1 MKLQHKLK
9 NKQKNKPKKWVI
21 GVMCIGLL
29 AFAGCTQ
36 NDTQQHPN
44 TDPNNNTQQ
53 SAVQPD
59 AAAAQLPCF
68 TYDDGGRVI
77 QGYYA
82 PQDGVHYLFV
92 PSTQAMGDVVIH
104 VGDADIADASAG
116 VLDAQRGTVAGAFV
130 HSGDTVALTGADGT
144 VYTVTAMQST
154 LPSVYID
161 LQDTTLADIH
171 ADKDTKHKGNSIY
184 ISTLDG
190 AYDLAVE
197 DSVEIKGRGN
207 STWRAYEKKP
217 YQIKFDDKTSVL
229 GMGEAKKWILLANA
243 GDDTM
248 MRNQLVYRAASQM
261 DMPYVTQF
269 EYVDLWI
276 EGDYRGTFLLGEK
289 VELGESR
296 LDLQQDTGALFEQD
310 ELFYNEEDYWF
321 RSKTMQIEFV
331 LKEIIKEEEVAI
343 TTALKDFEISIDE
356 LMKYLYQTS
365 SENISLEK
373 LSTMLDV
380 DSVAKYYLINEYVL
394 NTEAMITSC
403 YMYKDGRDDVIH
415 FGPVWDFDT
424 CLGNNGM
431 DYHEFNGRNNIL
443 FFLLLDA
450 PECYAYIQEVFDKY
464 QPILESM
471 KSDVNVLKQKIV
483 DSAKMNYIR
492 WDVLGK
498 VDPKTSKKFGNTFD
512 EAVTTLQAWL
522 VGRSETFT
530 ISSSEKPSVKPVYE
544 VYHAIKGEY
553 LYTGS
558 VDEYKLLLAD
568 GRIDHGIA
576 WNAPLAAGRPV
587 VRLSNPK
594 TRLHYY
600 TYDYDEMYCMLE
612 DGWVYERVVWNTLD
626 NGVPVY
632 RMYKHT
638 LLGDKY
644 QYVVDQAEIDALIA
658 KGWENQGIAWYGVE

>member
-9 NKQKNKPKKWVI
+9 NKQKNKSKKWVI

-44 TDPNNNTQQ
+44 TEPNNNTQQ
-53 SAVQPD
+53 SAAQLD
-59 AAAAQLPCF
+59 EAAAQLSCF

-82 PQDGVHYLFV
+82 PQDGVNYLFV

-104 VGDADIADASAG
+104 VGDADISNASAG
-116 VLDAQRGTVAGAFV
+116 VLDAQSGTVAGAFAN
-130 HSGDTVALTGADGT
+130 SGDTVALTGADGT
-144 VYTVTAMQST
+144 VYTVAAMQST

-190 AYDLAVE
+190 VYDLAVE

-207 STWRAYEKKP
+207 STWAGYEKKP

-248 MRNQLVYRAASQM
+248 MRNQLVYRAAAQM

-289 VELGESR
+289 VELGSSR
-296 LDLQQDTGALFEQD
+296 LDLQQDTGALFELD
-310 ELFYNEEDYWF
+310 TLFYDEEDYWF
-321 RSKTMQIEFV
+321 RSDVLGTEFV
-331 LKEIIKEEEVAI
+331 LKEIVEEEEETIAI
-343 TTALKDFEISIDE
+343 AMEDFHTSLDALIQYVYDTKP
-356 LMKYLYQTS
+356 
-365 SENISLEK
+365 ENITLAQ
-373 LSTMLDV
+373 LSAMMDV
-380 DSVAKYYLINEYVL
+380 DSLVKYYLINEYVL
-394 NTEAMITSC
+394 NAEAMLTSC
-403 YMYKDGRDDVIH
+403 YLYKDGADDVIH
-415 FGPVWDFDT
+415 FGPIWDFDS
-424 CLGNNGM
+424 CMGNTGLTYTS
-431 DYHEFNGRNNIL
+431 DYGFNQQL
-443 FFLLLDA
+443 FQIFMKVPEVYMRTEELLM
-450 PECYAYIQEVFDKY
+450 QY
-464 QPILESM
+464 QPVLHAMANNTVVLQTQIAESA
-471 KSDVNVLKQKIV
+471 V
-483 DSAKMNYIR
+483 MNYIR
-492 WDVLGK
+492 WDINQVQNPDKIKAYYPFNDAVAVLQTWLKGRA
-498 VDPKTSKKFGNTFD
+498 DIFD
-512 EAVTTLQAWL
+512 L
-522 VGRSETFT
+522 
-530 ISSSEKPSVKPVYE
+530 KMPVY
-544 VYHAIKGEY
+544 VIYRDIKGEV
-553 LYTGS
+553 LYTIYEH
-558 VDEYKLLLAD
+558 EYQSLLND
-568 GRIDHGIA
+568 KWQDYGIA
-576 WNAPLAAGRPV
+576 WYAPIGGQPV
-587 VRLSNPK
+587 YRLSGGLA
-594 TRLHYY
+594 RLHYY
-600 TYDYDEMYCMLE
+600 TMDAAERDARIA
-612 DGWVYERVVWNTLD
+612 DGWADEGIAWYTWAD
-626 NGVPVY
+626 GVPVY

-644 QYVVDQAEIDALIA
+644 QYVVDQTEIDALTA

>member
-1 MKLQHKLK
+1 MKLQDKLK
-9 NKQKNKPKKWVI
+9 NKQKSKSKKWVI

-36 NDTQQHPN
+36 HDTQQNPN
-44 TDPNNNTQQ
+44 TEPNNNTQQ
-53 SAVQPD
+53 STAQPD
-59 AAAAQLPCF
+59 AAAAQLSCF

-104 VGDADIADASAG
+104 VDDADIADTSAG
-116 VLDAQRGTVAGAFV
+116 VLDAQSGTVAGAFA
-130 HSGDTVALTGADGT
+130 HSGDTVVLTGADGT
-144 VYTVTAMQST
+144 VYTVVAMQST

-207 STWRAYEKKP
+207 STWVMYEKKP

-248 MRNQLVYRAASQM
+248 MRNQLVYRAAAQM

-289 VELGESR
+289 VELGSSR
-296 LDLQQDTGALFEQD
+296 LDLQQDTGALFELD
-310 ELFYNEEDYWF
+310 TLFYAEEDYWF
-321 RSKTMQIEFV
+321 RSDVLGTEFV
-331 LKEIIKEEEVAI
+331 LKEIVEEEKETIAI
-343 TTALKDFEISIDE
+343 AMEDF
-356 LMKYLYQTS
+356 QTS
-365 SENISLEK
+365 LDVLMRYMYNTASEDITLEQ

-380 DSVAKYYLINEYVL
+380 DSLIKYFLINNYVL
-394 NTEAMITSC
+394 NAEALGTSC
-403 YMYKDGRDDVIH
+403 YLYKDGVDDVIH
-415 FGPVWDFDT
+415 FGPIWDFDS
-424 CLGNNGM
+424 CLGNTIVDNTIVYSF
-431 DYHEFNGRNNIL
+431 DQEFFNL
-443 FFLLLDA
+443 FLYV
-450 PECYAYIQEVFDKY
+450 PEVHDRTGV
-464 QPILESM
+464 L
-471 KSDVNVLKQKIV
+471 LKQYQSVLHAMADDVAVLQAQIA
-483 DSAKMNYIR
+483 DSAEMNYIR
-492 WDVLGK
+492 WNVKDVQNPDKIKQYL
-498 VDPKTSKKFGNTFD
+498 PYD
-512 EAVTTLQAWL
+512 EAVIVLQAWL
-522 VGRSETFT
+522 VGRSEFFCLPD
-530 ISSSEKPSVKPVYE
+530 IQQPVYGVFHE
-544 VYHAIKGEY
+544 LKGEG
-553 LYTGS
+553 LYTVS
-558 VDEYKLLLAD
+558 EDEYAALLEN
-568 GRIDHGIA
+568 GCENRGII
-576 WNAPLAAGRPV
+576 WYAPIVGQPV
-587 VRLSNPK
+587 YRLSGGPA
-594 TRLHYY
+594 RLHYY
-600 TYDYDEMYCMLE
+600 TMDAAERDARIA
-612 DGWVYERVVWNTLD
+612 DGWADEGIAWYTLSD
-626 NGVPVY
+626 GVPVY

-644 QYVVDQAEIDALIA
+644 QYVIDQTEIDALTA
-658 KGWENQGIAWYGVE
+658 KGWENRGIAWYGVE

>member
-9 NKQKNKPKKWVI
+9 NKQKNKSKKWVI

-44 TDPNNNTQQ
+44 TEPNSTTQQ
-53 SAVQPD
+53 SVAQPN

-82 PQDGVHYLFV
+82 PQDGVNYLFV

-104 VGDADIADASAG
+104 IGDADISGASAG
-116 VLDAQRGTVAGAFV
+116 VLDAQSGTVAGAFA

-144 VYTVTAMQST
+144 VYTVAAMQST

-207 STWRAYEKKP
+207 STWAGYEKKP

-248 MRNQLVYRAASQM
+248 MRNQLVYRAAAQM

-289 VELGESR
+289 VELGSSR

-310 ELFYNEEDYWF
+310 IFFYEEEDYWL
-321 RSKTMQIEFV
+321 RSDVLGTEFV
-331 LKEIIKEEEVAI
+331 LKEIVEEEEETIAI
-343 TTALKDFEISIDE
+343 AMEDFHTSLDT
-356 LMKYLYQTS
+356 LMTHMYNSVPADVTLPQ
-365 SENISLEK
+365 
-373 LSTMLDV
+373 LSAMLDV
-380 DSVAKYYLINEYVL
+380 DSLIKYYLINNYVL
-394 NTEAMITSC
+394 NAEALDTSC
-403 YMYKDGRDDVIH
+403 YLYKDGADDVIH
-415 FGPVWDFDT
+415 FGPIWDFDT
-424 CLGNNGM
+424 CLGNNNLPYTQDAG
-431 DYHEFNGRNNIL
+431 FNRG
-443 FFLLLDA
+443 FFQTFLLV
-450 PECYAYIQEVFDKY
+450 PEVYARTEALLTQY
-464 QPILESM
+464 QPVLHAM
-471 KSDVNVLKQKIV
+471 ADDVAVLQAQIA
-483 DSAKMNYIR
+483 DSAAMNYVR
-492 WDVLGK
+492 WDTLNGLNAK
-498 VDPKTSKKFGNTFD
+498 NDYYMYPTFD
-512 EAVTTLQAWL
+512 EAVDALQAWL
-522 VGRSETFT
+522 AGRAEVFALP
-530 ISSSEKPSVKPVYE
+530 EHHEPVYGI
-544 VYHAIKGEY
+544 YRSIKGEV
-553 LYTGS
+553 LYTANE
-558 VDEYKLLLAD
+558 DEYHALLAD
-568 GRIDHGIA
+568 SGKDYGIA
-576 WNAPLAAGRPV
+576 WYAPTGGQPV
-587 VRLSNPK
+587 YRLSGGLA
-594 TRLHYY
+594 RLHYY
-600 TYDYDEMYCMLE
+600 TMDAAERDARIA
-612 DGWVYERVVWNTLD
+612 DGWADEGIAWYTWAD
-626 NGVPVY
+626 GVPVY

-644 QYVVDQAEIDALIA
+644 QYVADQAEIDALIA

>member
-1 MKLQHKLK
+1 MKLQDKLK
-9 NKQKNKPKKWVI
+9 NKQKSKSKKWFI

-44 TDPNNNTQQ
+44 TEPDSTIQQ
-53 SAVQPD
+53 SAAQLDV
-59 AAAAQLPCF
+59 AAAQLPCF

-82 PQDGVHYLFV
+82 PQDGVNYLFV

-144 VYTVTAMQST
+144 VYTVSAMQST

-190 AYDLAVE
+190 VYDLAVE

-207 STWRAYEKKP
+207 STWGGYEKKP

-248 MRNQLVYRAASQM
+248 MRNQLVYRAAAQM

-289 VELGESR
+289 VELGSSR

-310 ELFYNEEDYWF
+310 IYFYEDEDYWF
-321 RSKTMQIEFV
+321 RSDVLGTEFV
-331 LKEIIKEEEVAI
+331 LKEIVEEEEETIAI
-343 TTALKDFEISIDE
+343 VMEDFQNSLDALIRYVKGTAPEDITLTQLAS
-356 LMKYLYQTS
+356 M
-365 SENISLEK
+365 
-373 LSTMLDV
+373 MDV
-380 DSVAKYYLINEYVL
+380 DSFVKYYLINEYVL
-394 NTEAMITSC
+394 NWEAMETSC
-403 YMYKDGRDDVIH
+403 YMYKDGADDVIH
-415 FGPVWDFDT
+415 FGPIWDFDT
-424 CLGNNGM
+424 CLGNNDVNFDEM
-431 DYHEFNGRNNIL
+431 FFDDHEMFKL
-443 FFLLLDA
+443 FLGI
-450 PECYAYIQEVFDKY
+450 PEVYEQTWKLYVKY
-464 QPILESM
+464 QPVLDSM
-471 KSDVNVLKQKIV
+471 KDNVAVLREEIA
-483 DSAKMNYIR
+483 DSAAMNYIR
-492 WDVLGK
+492 WDTLNGLNAK
-498 VDPKTSKKFGNTFD
+498 NGYYMHSDFEKAVD
-512 EAVTTLQAWL
+512 ALQAWL
-522 VGRSETFT
+522 IGRAETFDLRM
-530 ISSSEKPSVKPVYE
+530 PVYE
-544 VYHAIKGEY
+544 VYRNIKGE
-553 LYTGS
+553 LFYTVHGE
-558 VDEYKLLLAD
+558 EYQALLAD
-568 GRIDHGIA
+568 GWDDEGIA
-576 WNAPLAAGRPV
+576 WYAPIVGQPV
-587 VRLSNPK
+587 YRLSGGLA
-594 TRLHYY
+594 RLHYY
-600 TYDYDEMYCMLE
+600 TMDAAERDARIA
-612 DGWVYERVVWNTLD
+612 DGWADEGIAWYTWAD
-626 NGVPVY
+626 GVPVY

-644 QYVVDQAEIDALIA
+644 QYVVDQTEIDALTA
-658 KGWENQGIAWYGVE
+658 KGWENRGIAWYGVE

>member
-9 NKQKNKPKKWVI
+9 NKQKSKSKKWFI

-36 NDTQQHPN
+36 NDTQQNPN
-44 TDPNNNTQQ
+44 TELGDTTQQ

-59 AAAAQLPCF
+59 EAMAQLPCF

-82 PQDGVHYLFV
+82 PQDGVNYLFV

-116 VLDAQRGTVAGAFV
+116 VLDAQSSTVAGAFAN
-130 HSGDTVALTGADGT
+130 SGDTVALTGADGT
-144 VYTVTAMQST
+144 VYTVAAMQST

-161 LQDTTLADIH
+161 LQDTTMADIH

-207 STWRAYEKKP
+207 STWAGYEKKP

-248 MRNQLVYRAASQM
+248 MRNQLVYRAAAQM

-289 VELGESR
+289 VELGSSR

-310 ELFYNEEDYWF
+310 IFFYEEEDYWF
-321 RSKTMQIEFV
+321 RSDVLGTEFV
-331 LKEIIKEEEVAI
+331 LKEIVEEEEETIAI
-343 TTALKDFEISIDE
+343 AMEDFHTSLDALMQYVKDTEPRDIT
-356 LMKYLYQTS
+356 LTQLS
-365 SENISLEK
+365 S
-373 LSTMLDV
+373 MMDV
-380 DSVAKYYLINEYVL
+380 DSFVKYYLINEYVL
-394 NTEAMITSC
+394 NWESLFTSC
-403 YMYKDGRDDVIH
+403 YLYKDGVDDVIH
-415 FGPVWDFDT
+415 FGPIWDFDT
-424 CLGNNGM
+424 CLGNNDTGYKEM
-431 DYHEFNGRNNIL
+431 FGDDHDMYKL
-443 FFLLLDA
+443 FLSIPEIYQRVEELLL
-450 PECYAYIQEVFDKY
+450 QY
-464 QPILESM
+464 QP
-471 KSDVNVLKQKIV
+471 VLHAIADDIAVLQAQIA
-483 DSAKMNYIR
+483 DSASMNYVR
-492 WDVLGK
+492 WDTLNGLNAK
-498 VDPKTSKKFGNTFD
+498 NDYYMYPTFD
-512 EAVTTLQAWL
+512 EAVDALQVWL
-522 VGRSETFT
+522 IGRTEAFDLRM
-530 ISSSEKPSVKPVYE
+530 PVYG
-544 VYHAIKGEY
+544 VYRSIKGEV
-553 LYTGS
+553 LYTANE
-558 VDEYKLLLAD
+558 DEYHALLAD
-568 GRIDHGIA
+568 GGRDYGAAWHAPIA
-576 WNAPLAAGRPV
+576 GQPV
-587 VRLSNPK
+587 YRLSGGLA
-594 TRLHYY
+594 RLHYY
-600 TYDYDEMYCMLE
+600 TMDTAERDARIA
-612 DGWVYERVVWNTLD
+612 DGWADEGFAWYTLSD
-626 NGVPVY
+626 GVPVY

-644 QYVVDQAEIDALIA
+644 QYVVDQAEIDALTA